1 MVKIHFMRKTL
12 VILLSVATV
21 ALGVICSVQ
30 WRQLRQERTRHAAL
44 ERALREETQ
53 TREEQVA
60 KARELELRANRLQK
74 DLQEFSAVTSNLR
87 TSESMQR
94 SNATALAERVKA
106 VKNSA
111 GQAGVSGKDMR
122 EMVSSMMKNPE
133 MRKMIRGQQKA
144 AVEMMYSGLFK
155 QLQLAP
161 EEKAELSE
169 LLIESQM
176 RQVDGAQG
184 LFGDSEGQDP
194 AQARADFAQA
204 KKETDAQVKDL
215 LGEERYATYQDYQ
228 KNITE
233 RMQLDQLKTR
243 LEGAQMPLEEAQ
255 LAQLLKLMKD
265 EKAKVPPAIPTD
277 PNLSP
282 AETKALMTADN
293 LDKQVQWMEDYNKR
307 VLDGAAGLLTP
318 DQLKQFRE
326 MQEQQASM
334 QKMGLKMAKEMFGQ
348 QGGQTNP

>member
-1 MVKIHFMRKTL
+1 MQKTL
-12 VILLSVATV
+12 VVLLSLTTV
-21 ALGVICSVQ
+21 ALGIICSVQ
-30 WRQLRQERTRHAAL
+30 FRQLRQERMRQVTL
-44 ERALREETQ
+44 ERALREEAQ
-53 TREEQVA
+53 NREEQAA
-60 KARELELRANRLQK
+60 KARELEARANRLQK
-74 DLQEFSAVTSNLR
+74 DIQEFSAVTSNLR

-94 SNATALAERVKA
+94 SNATALAERAKA
-106 VKNSA
+106 VQKSGA
-111 GQAGVSGKDMR
+111 TGGVLGKDMR

-144 AVEMMYSGLFK
+144 AVELMYAGLFK

-169 LLIESQM
+169 LLIEAQM

-194 AQARADFAQA
+194 AQARADFAQT
-204 KKETDAQVKDL
+204 KKETDAQVRDL

-228 KNITE
+228 KNINE
-233 RMQLDQLKTR
+233 RMQLDQLQSR
-243 LEGAQMPLEEAQ
+243 LESAQMPLEEQQ

-265 EKAKVPPAIPTD
+265 EKAKVPPVIPTD

-293 LDKQVQWMEDYNKR
+293 LDKQFQWMEDYNKR
-307 VLDGAAGLLTP
+307 VLDGATALLAAE
-318 DQLKQFRE
+318 QLKQFRE

-348 QGGQTNP
+348 QGGQPNP